1 MNRTEERNLEARR
14 AAQAEWDLRRQRE
27 TEAGTEKEL
36 ARRAD
41 AEKTA
46 RLRAL
51 RLAAAAQPHGV
62 QRSPLPAPAKRS
74 PRAKA

>member
-14 AAQAEWDLRRQRE
+14 AAQAEWDLRRRRE

-51 RLAAAAQPHGV
+51 RLAAAA
-62 QRSPLPAPAKRS
+62 
-74 PRAKA
+74 